1 MVQAPPQL
9 KRCSCGS
16 NVEKPK
22 RGPSATRCPD
32 CRRLHEKQRQHQQYK
47 KRRSSQ
53 NEDLDHK
60 IRQLQNDIDR
70 SQKAIS
76 RYYEWRKHH
85 VRVHMALS
93 SSDRQQAKQLLQRL
107 EDQGGFFG
115 EPLHYPAVCSICKKR
130 FKLPFLPQP
139 EQDVYCPSC
148 LAKKAMKGL
157 LKKAAS

>member
-16 NVEKPK
+16 NVERPK

-53 NEDLDHK
+53 QEDLDHK
-60 IRQLQNDIDR
+60 IRQLQNDIDKSLR
-70 SQKAIS
+70 EIS
-76 RYYEWRKHH
+76 RYYDWRKHH
-85 VRVHMALS
+85 VRVHMAVKS
-93 SSDRQQAKQLLQRL
+93 AEKQYARQLLRRL
-107 EDQGGFFG
+107 EEQGGFCG
-115 EPLHYPAVCSICKKR
+115 EPLFYPVVCSICKQV
-130 FKLPFLPQP
+130 FKLAFMPRAGQK
-139 EQDVYCPSC
+139 VYCPSC
-148 LAKKAMKGL
+148 LAKKPL